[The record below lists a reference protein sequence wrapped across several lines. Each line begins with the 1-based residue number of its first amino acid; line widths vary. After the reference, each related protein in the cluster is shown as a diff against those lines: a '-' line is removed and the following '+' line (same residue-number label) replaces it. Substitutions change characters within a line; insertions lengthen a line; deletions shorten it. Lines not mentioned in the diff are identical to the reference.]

1 MEILNVR
8 FEGYIS
14 DDVVL
19 ILFANVV
26 SRLPDR
32 RRDEWLCQQNV
43 TNVFMMTRTY
53 PREYFNK

>member
-19 ILFANVV
+19 ILFAKVV
-26 SRLPDR
+26 SRFPDR
-32 RRDEWLCQQNV
+32 RRDEWFYQQNV
-43 TNVFMMTRTY
+43 TVIFL
-53 PREYFNK
+53 

>member
-26 SRLPDR
+26 SRFPDM
-32 RRDEWLCQQNV
+32 RRDEWLCV

-53 PREYFNK
+53 PHEYFNK

>member
-26 SRLPDR
+26 SRFPDR
-32 RRDEWLCQQNV
+32 NNSDVPSQVL
-43 TNVFMMTRTY
+43 
-53 PREYFNK
+53 

>member
-26 SRLPDR
+26 SRFSDR

-53 PREYFNK
+53 PHEYFNK